1 MKRKV
6 VFSESDSD
14 SDFETKKEGIVSKS
28 SSKRQK
34 GKEKSDIIVQGST
47 DGRDKVQL
55 SILQSLQNVASK
67 KTDMQKHKSG
77 KSTLERYFNPKTPGT
92 DITTPKRTEISAD
105 EFFCGSKPKN
115 NSLKPKSDQ
124 KTPPHTPFSIIPDT
138 PAISPGNLIPDTPS
152 PLSSR
157 KPTPHH
163 SQKRSEKPTHVK
175 TEKAGV
181 HSADEIGSP
190 ARLHTSKVDAEATP
204 HTPINRKPF
213 WAYQTR
219 DGPRALGSKPIPKG
233 NPTCLKG
240 KYFVI
245 TGVLESIERD
255 DARDLIERCGG
266 KLLKTFGKKT
276 DYLVVGREPG
286 ESKLAKAEAAH
297 TKQLDEDGL
306 FALIRELANE
316 PPPSTEDVTS
326 SLNTEHAPGLT
337 KASPTSSPAKP
348 VSPTVGSRGTAVNRK
363 STPIKRSAQSGTC
376 LTAKPVVVS
385 SSALSHHSSATPSAP
400 PSTDPTVSDSQFES
414 TSVRS
419 PSNLLWVEKYKPT
432 SRRNLIGQTGPSSPA
447 SRLYEWLSAWHGH
460 FSAGAKAHAYSS
472 APPWASGSTGDDGKW
487 ARAALLSGPPGI
499 GKTSSTSI
507 VCTEL
512 GFATC
517 ELNASDCRS
526 KRSLQEEISQA
537 LAMTNL
543 AQMACGEASK
553 LSTKQHVLIM
563 DEVDGMAGNEDRGGI
578 QELIN
583 MIKSTRIPIICMC
596 NDRQSPKV
604 RSLANYCL
612 DLRFHRPRV
621 EQIKAAV
628 LSVTCKENV
637 TIPAT
642 VLADIIQA
650 SNQDIRQVFNSVQM
664 WCSSSTADLTL
675 LASNSTGTLKD
686 LRLSAF
692 DVVRKVFTPDVSG
705 GMNGGVATVNDSL
718 DLFFQDYSLMPL
730 FVQENYVNVKPR
742 AAEGNMNKILSLLS
756 KASDDISLG
765 DLVGGAIRSVGT
777 GAWSLL
783 PVQGIFSVVRP
794 GRILRGPLPGGGP
807 GGGVSFPSW
816 FGKYSNQGRMNRVCT
831 ELAHHL
837 SLATHASSTNPRN
850 LTMDYAAVL
859 AELLTRPLKEGDVD
873 TVLNTLIRYQLQ
885 REDLDSILE
894 LTSWSNRPNRMLG
907 IDSKV
912 KAALTRAFNKSAH
925 LLPYATA
932 AITKGRSKRV
942 ATDLSVNGGGEFG
955 DEDIDAD
962 GLLESDDGPIKKEEG
977 TIDQNEEEDIQS
989 DAMIIKKKKTMKS
1002 DAVQSGAKKAKVKPD
1017 STVAKPS
1024 SKSSTSGRGRAKA
1037 RS

>member
-1 MKRKV
+1 MYTLVCLLSCRSYLYALLCLNLTGAKAHAYSSAPPWASGSTGDDGKWARAALLSGPPGIGKTSSTSIV
-6 VFSESDSD
+6 CAELGFATCELNASDCR
-14 SDFETKKEGIVSKS
+14 
-28 SSKRQK
+28 SKR
-34 GKEKSDIIVQGST
+34 
-47 DGRDKVQL
+47 
-55 SILQSLQNVASK
+55 SLQ
-67 KTDMQKHKSG
+67 
-77 KSTLERYFNPKTPGT
+77 E
-92 DITTPKRTEISAD
+92 EISQALAMTNLAQMA
-105 EFFCGSKPKN
+105 CGEA
-115 NSLKPKSDQ
+115 L
-124 KTPPHTPFSIIPDT
+124 
-138 PAISPGNLIPDTPS
+138 PS
-152 PLSSR
+152 
-157 KPTPHH
+157 
-163 SQKRSEKPTHVK
+163 
-175 TEKAGV
+175 
-181 HSADEIGSP
+181 
-190 ARLHTSKVDAEATP
+190 
-204 HTPINRKPF
+204 
-213 WAYQTR
+213 
-219 DGPRALGSKPIPKG
+219 
-233 NPTCLKG
+233 
-240 KYFVI
+240 
-245 TGVLESIERD
+245 
-255 DARDLIERCGG
+255 
-266 KLLKTFGKKT
+266 
-276 DYLVVGREPG
+276 
-286 ESKLAKAEAAH
+286 AEAAH
-297 TKQLDEDGL
+297 TKQLDEDGF

-316 PPPSTEDVTS
+316 PLPSTEDVIS
-326 SLNTEHAPGLT
+326 SLNTEPVSGLT

-348 VSPTVGSRGTAVNRK
+348 RNATVESRDTAANRK
-363 STPIKRSAQSGTC
+363 STSVKKSAQSHTC

-400 PSTDPTVSDSQFES
+400 TSTDPTYSDGQFELS
-414 TSVRS
+414 HVRS

-447 SRLYEWLSAWHGH
+447 NRLYEWLSAWHGH

-507 VCTEL
+507 VCAEL

-612 DLRFHRPRV
+612 DLRFHRPRA
-621 EQIKAAV
+621 EQIKAAL

-642 VLADIIQA
+642 VLTDIIQA

-664 WCSSSTADLTL
+664 WCSSPAADLTL
-675 LASNSTGTLKD
+675 PTSNSTGTLKD

-692 DVVRKVFTPDVSG
+692 DVVRKVFAPDVSG
-705 GMNGGVATVNDSL
+705 GMNGGIATINDSL

-742 AAEGNMNKILSLLS
+742 AAEGNMNKILTLLS

-816 FGKYSNQGRMNRVCT
+816 FGKYSNQGRMSRVCT

-859 AELLTRPLKEGDVD
+859 AELLTRPLKEG
-873 TVLNTLIRYQLQ
+873 
-885 REDLDSILE
+885 
-894 LTSWSNRPNRMLG
+894 
-907 IDSKV
+907 
-912 KAALTRAFNKSAH
+912 
-925 LLPYATA
+925 
-932 AITKGRSKRV
+932 
-942 ATDLSVNGGGEFG
+942 
-955 DEDIDAD
+955 
-962 GLLESDDGPIKKEEG
+962 
-977 TIDQNEEEDIQS
+977 
-989 DAMIIKKKKTMKS
+989 
-1002 DAVQSGAKKAKVKPD
+1002 
-1017 STVAKPS
+1017 
-1024 SKSSTSGRGRAKA
+1024 
-1037 RS
+1037 

>member
-34 GKEKSDIIVQGST
+34 RKEKSDVVESST
-47 DGRDKVQL
+47 DGRDRVQL
-55 SILQSLQNVASK
+55 SLLQSLQNVALS
-67 KTDMQKHKSG
+67 KTDIQKHKSG
-77 KSTLERYFNPKTPGT
+77 SSTLERYFSPKTSKA
-92 DITTPKRTEISAD
+92 DVKTPKRTEISVD

-115 NSLKPKSDQ
+115 NSTKLDQ

-152 PLSSR
+152 PPSSR
-157 KPTPHH
+157 KPTPHR

-175 TEKAGV
+175 AEKADV
-181 HSADEIGSP
+181 RNADEMGSP
-190 ARLHTSKVDAEATP
+190 ARLHTPKVDTETTP
-204 HTPINRKPF
+204 HTPISRKPF
-213 WAYQTR
+213 WAYQAR

-255 DARDLIERCGG
+255 DARELIERCGG

-316 PPPSTEDVTS
+316 PLPSTEDVVS
-326 SLNTEHAPGLT
+326 SANTERAPGLT
-337 KASPTSSPAKP
+337 KASPMSSPVKP
-348 VSPTVGSRGTAVNRK
+348 SNPITGSRETVTSRK
-363 STPIKRSAQSGTC
+363 STPVKRSAKSDTC

-385 SSALSHHSSATPSAP
+385 SSTLSNHSSATPSAP
-400 PSTDPTVSDSQFES
+400 KSADPTKSDGHCGPSP
-414 TSVRS
+414 VRS

-432 SRRNLIGQTGPSSPA
+432 SRRSLIGQTGPNSPA
-447 SRLYEWLSAWHGH
+447 NRLYEWLSAWHGH
-460 FSAGAKAHAYSS
+460 FSAGTKAHAYSS
-472 APPWASGSTGDDGKW
+472 APPWASGNTGDDGKW

-499 GKTSSTSI
+499 GKTSSASI
-507 VCTEL
+507 VCAEL

-543 AQMACGEASK
+543 AQMACGEISR

-621 EQIKAAV
+621 EQIKAAM

-650 SNQDIRQVFNSVQM
+650 SNQDIRQVINSVQM
-664 WCSSSTADLTL
+664 WCSSPTDLIL
-675 LASNSTGTLKD
+675 PASSSTGTLKD

-718 DLFFQDYSLMPL
+718 DLFFQDYNLMPL

-742 AAEGNMNKILSLLS
+742 AAEGNVNKTLDLLS

-765 DLVGGAIRSVGT
+765 DLVSGAIRSVGT

-816 FGKYSNQGRMNRVCT
+816 FGKYSNQGRMSRVYT

-837 SLATHASSTNPRN
+837 SLATHASSANPRN

-942 ATDLSVNGGGEFG
+942 TGDLSVNGGGELG

-962 GLLESDDGPIKKEEG
+962 GLFESDDGPVKKVEG
-977 TIDQNEEEDIQS
+977 AIDQDEEEDIQS
-989 DAMIIKKKKTMKS
+989 DAMII
-1002 DAVQSGAKKAKVKPD
+1002 V
-1017 STVAKPS
+1017 S
-1024 SKSSTSGRGRAKA
+1024 SCGLDGRFIPVSA
-1037 RS
+1037 